1 MVENFWRKN
10 RMKFCW
16 VDADLDGVSSYLLIE
31 FFAIKFDMIEVF
43 DYKKRDEDEEA
54 FINKMKEYDDITFI
68 DCSPTQN
75 ILSKILGK
83 RISIYD
89 HHDGSEWI
97 KNIKDENLKVF
108 HDQTRCGTKIFF
120 QEYIQDLFPRYP
132 EIIDEYVT
140 LVDTY
145 DMWKI
150 DDLLWESAKDLN
162 YLMYRMFNWSSEK
175 DGYYKYKRF
184 FQSMLKKFDNDEKII
199 YTDREKEL
207 IQMAREKEEEMYIQA
222 KQVMQIR
229 KDSKNKTFGLIYL
242 HSNISVVCSRLLRDM
257 NELDYI
263 ICINAYKNYWEK
275 MSCRAIKG
283 KFNTT
288 DLEIFEGHI
297 EASGTGANFSKQ
309 DIMDFWTGKIQ
320 SLEYKRGL

>member
-1 MVENFWRKN
+1 
-10 RMKFCW
+10 MKFCW

-31 FFAIKFDMIEVF
+31 FFAIKFDMIEIF

-83 RISIYD
+83 RITIYD
-89 HHDGSEWI
+89 HHDGSAWI
-97 KNIKDENLKVF
+97 KDIKDENLKVF

-120 QEYIQDLFPRYP
+120 EEYVQDLFPRYP

-140 LVDTY
+140 LVNTY

-150 DDLLWESAKDLN
+150 DDPLWESAKDLN
-162 YLMYRMFNWSSEK
+162 YLMYRMFNWSAEK

-207 IQMAREKEEEMYIQA
+207 IQMARAKEEEMYNQA
-222 KQVMQIR
+222 KQMMQIR
-229 KDSKNKTFGLIYL
+229 KDSKDKTFGLIYL
-242 HSNISVVCSRLLRDM
+242 PSNISIVCSRLLRDM

-263 ICINAYKNYWEK
+263 ICINTYKNSWEK

-297 EASGTGANFSKQ
+297 EASGAGANFSKQ